1 MISNHA
7 AAELLAANYGIT
19 GILTRLGGDRDAN
32 FKVES
37 KGGQCYV
44 FKVMH
49 SSCKAQNVALQC
61 ATLNHLK
68 RSTLNLPAV
77 VNTVEGD
84 SWRSV
89 NLDGEDRIIWV
100 LNWCTGTL
108 LAEFYPHSDTVI
120 VSFGRVLAQLNNA
133 LQDFQPPSRPTGSHW
148 DLTRAGEASGFIADI
163 QSEESRLLACNIL
176 ENFTYHTLPVLESL
190 PRGLIHN
197 DANDYNVLVNQVEGI
212 AEVDG
217 LFDFGDLSWQPVI
230 CDVAIALAYLLL
242 EKDQP
247 LAVCATFL
255 KGYTLHR
262 PLTQEELMVL
272 FDLIRTRL
280 SVSIAIS
287 SHRQLTEPDDAY
299 LAISQQPAIRALKV
313 LGRISSKEAGGY
325 FVKECLHDRLLPVA
339 E

>member
-1 MISNHA
+1 MISNQK
-7 AAELLAANYGIT
+7 AAELLAASYGIT

-32 FKVES
+32 FRVES

-49 SSCKAQNVALQC
+49 SSCTEQSVALQC

-68 RSTLNLPAV
+68 SSTLNLPTV
-77 VNTVEGD
+77 VSTLNGD
-84 SWRSV
+84 NWRSV
-89 NLDGEDRIIWV
+89 DHGGEDHIIWV
-100 LNWCTGTL
+100 LNWCAGTL
-108 LAEFYPHSDTVI
+108 LAEYSPHSDTVI
-120 VSFGRVLAQLNNA
+120 TSFGRVLAQLDNA
-133 LQDFQPPSRPTGSHW
+133 LQDFPPPGRPAGSYW
-148 DLTRAGEASGFIADI
+148 DLTRAGETSDFIADI
-163 QSEESRLLACNIL
+163 RDEETRHLVRDVL
-176 ENFTYHTLPVLESL
+176 EKFTHHTLPVLDSL
-190 PRGLIHN
+190 PKGLIHN
-197 DANDYNVLVNQVEGI
+197 DANDYNVLVNKVGGI

-217 LFDFGDLSWQPVI
+217 VFDFGDLSWQPVI

-262 PLTQEELMVL
+262 PLTRQELVVL

-299 LAISQQPAIRALKV
+299 LAISQQPAIRALKN
-313 LGRISSKEAGGY
+313 LQGITSEEAGNY
-325 FVKECLHDRLLPVA
+325 FVRECQLPG
-339 E
+339 